1 MKASETIS
9 LFTNIYSNSNFS
21 VSTLQ
26 KSSKQCHI
34 PWPLTCFQSKGS
46 IHISAKVSV
55 KFFHPNS
62 GLLFLFERAFQV
74 MKNGVYFIVIAL
86 LIAELFK
93 ILIYANYMT
102 CDVTTGKVVRNHKK
116 LNISRNFFCIELKL
130 SAVVTLIT
138 KFHMSTVIFPW
149 QHNGSRP
156 SPFKRENQSFPP
168 LKSVI
173 CFCCLLLLFIQ

>member
-46 IHISAKVSV
+46 IHINAKVSV

-62 GLLFLFERAFQV
+62 GFLFLFERAFQV

-86 LIAELFK
+86 FIAELFK

-149 QHNGSRP
+149 QDNGSRP